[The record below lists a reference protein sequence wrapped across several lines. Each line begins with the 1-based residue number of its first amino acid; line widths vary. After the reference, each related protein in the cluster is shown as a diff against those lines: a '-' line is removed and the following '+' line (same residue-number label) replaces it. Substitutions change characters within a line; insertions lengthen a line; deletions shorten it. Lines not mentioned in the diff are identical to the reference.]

1 MSAGSVL
8 GAIRDLLKPA
18 AAKLEHAS
26 LLASDSGDD
35 DTVPATEQRHERRD
49 QEIVRDS
56 CGVRNRRRQ
65 RQDTPDVVRP
75 GREHG
80 QPAGAVP
87 VEPAV
92 EVLSQPLEVFLQSGL
107 DLVREVRAGRAV

>member
-1 MSAGSVL
+1 MAAGSVL
-8 GAIRDLLKPA
+8 GAVRDLLKPA
-18 AAKLEHAS
+18 AAKLEDAS

-35 DTVPATEQRHERRD
+35 HTVPATEQRHERRD
-49 QEIVRDS
+49 QEVVRDS

-75 GREHG
+75 SRKHG

-87 VEPAV
+87 VERAV
-92 EVLSQPLEVFLQSGL
+92 EVLDQPLEVFLQSGL
-107 DLVREVRAGRAV
+107 DLVREVGAGRAV